1 MINVYGV
8 PLGSYLIHS
17 IGIPT
22 RMLLKHQISAEGKDL
37 KPSLEK
43 MQLSEEGP
51 MPPTICHVGECS
63 DSGLGYGRPRALSQL
78 FVLPGECRRLQ
89 AMGYWRAVAVHFAL
103 RNWILN

>member
-1 MINVYGV
+1 MINIYSV

-17 IGIPT
+17 IGIPR

-63 DSGLGYGRPRALSQL
+63 DSGLDYRRPGALSQL
-78 FVLPGECRRLQ
+78 FVLQVSVGGYGQWGTGELWQFTLPCIT
-89 AMGYWRAVAVHFAL
+89 GY
-103 RNWILN
+103 